1 MKALDLPTRKWTR
14 GNPGWFRLKPVP
26 VLTTEF
32 EVEVARLGLTK
43 TQFVFSVQLRSWCE
57 LNRNRVYVPEWLLDK
72 WHMRVDIN
80 FSEVA

>member
-1 MKALDLPTRKWTR
+1 MKALDLPTMKWR
-14 GNPGWFRLKPVP
+14 HGNPGWFSLKPVH

-43 TQFVFSVQLRSWCE
+43 TQFVSSVQLRGWCE
-57 LNRNRVYVPEWLLDK
+57 LNRNRVYIPEWLLDE